1 MNDDKAKTKKPNREP
16 SPFIIDMISD
26 YEKAGNPLPPLVEVV
41 PHRPLTRDE
50 MDEQYRKWEK
60 K

>member
-1 MNDDKAKTKKPNREP
+1 MNDENAKKKKPVPEP
-16 SPFIIDMISD
+16 SPFIIEMISD

-50 MDEQYRKWEK
+50 IDEQYRK
-60 K
+60 